1 VKEESM
7 GKKSDALTP
16 EELAAQQGEE
26 LPAREVMTAVAIEP
40 VVDPTGPYSPDTTS
54 TEPMPA
60 SNDPATTEAKAYE
73 VPPHEPGPPQP
84 VPPGD
89 SDPQPVPPGTGGPDP
104 YEQSVEPDGGPEVS

>member
-1 VKEESM
+1 M

-16 EELAAQQGEE
+16 EELAAQRGEE
-26 LPAREVMTAVAIEP
+26 LPAREVMTTVSLDP
-40 VVDPTGPYSPDTTS
+40 VPPFDS

-89 SDPQPVPPGTGGPDP
+89 SEPQPVPPGTGGPDP